1 METPPTY
8 TQDPPAA
15 TTATQ
20 PGYTTGPAPVQ
31 SGAVPETKAVP
42 RPRRPSAHDRLS
54 ELIALAILV
63 VDLFLALDFVFRA
76 LAVSRDGFVQVVDR
90 VGNALASPFAGIF
103 HDTHAVGHTTFW
115 AALIALVV
123 YTVAALILIRII
135 HLLTSPIRRPVA
147 NS

>member
-8 TQDPPAA
+8 TEDPPAD

-20 PGYTTGPAPVQ
+20 PVYTTGPAPVQ
-31 SGAVPETKAVP
+31 SSAVRETKAVR
-42 RPRRPSAHDRLS
+42 RPGRPSAHDRLS